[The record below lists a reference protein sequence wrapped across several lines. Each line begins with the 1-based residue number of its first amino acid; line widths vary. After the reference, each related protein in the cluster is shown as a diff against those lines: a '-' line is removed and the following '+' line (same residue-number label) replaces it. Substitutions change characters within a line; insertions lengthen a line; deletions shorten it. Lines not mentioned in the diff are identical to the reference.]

1 MGEPEP
7 LLFINSSFWHD
18 TKVFFFSNSHFL
30 SPYTKCKKLYF
41 KLENFKKKTFRR
53 TFYVYSYLALSCVE
67 RTGAACCF
75 ELFFS
80 GRLFP
85 YKARPLSNPQS
96 KNVHKRYFSMFCF
109 HKKKLK
115 IFILKLAKY
124 ILSSLHGFTPYHS
137 RNISLGVVKMFQY
150 ANKILINFVS
160 IQNDS
165 RCFFIL

>member
-1 MGEPEP
+1 MIGTEVFQTAIFCHHTPNVKNYILNWRTLRKKPVEEHFMFIP
-7 LLFINSSFWHD
+7 TSRFPAQSGQELLVVLNCSFQGDYFPIKPGHYPIRNQKMFIKD
-18 TKVFFFSNSHFL
+18 I
-30 SPYTKCKKLYF
+30 
-41 KLENFKKKTFRR
+41 
-53 TFYVYSYLALSCVE
+53 
-67 RTGAACCF
+67 
-75 ELFFS
+75 
-80 GRLFP
+80 
-85 YKARPLSNPQS
+85 
-96 KNVHKRYFSMFCF
+96 FSMFCF